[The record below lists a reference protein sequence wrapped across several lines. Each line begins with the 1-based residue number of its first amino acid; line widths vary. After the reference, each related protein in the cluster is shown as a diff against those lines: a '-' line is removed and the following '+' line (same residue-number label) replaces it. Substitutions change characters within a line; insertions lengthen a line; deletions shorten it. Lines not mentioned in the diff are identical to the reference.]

1 MTAEAL
7 GSSQDLR
14 PRNQWLPIAR
24 VAWVALAV
32 LMIAVVLIGTPGYF
46 RTLLETCTQCT
57 TAPGAPGFARS
68 WTTEPIT
75 GQVHAIWAI
84 TFEYLLVA
92 SFMAVATVLYRRKG
106 TDPLALLTSFWLLTF
121 CSIFTGTT
129 EWVTTSST
137 AGFLAGGLLRTIG
150 GTASFTVFYLF
161 PSGTFVPR
169 WTRWAAAIW
178 TLGNIVG
185 NFVPQGSLLHE
196 GGPVFGLFL
205 LIAFPTSVGA
215 QIYRFRKVS
224 DAQQRQQAKWMV
236 LGFALGL
243 TGLFLDVMLIAPY
256 MNAAPTLTL
265 PMLLLE
271 TTWFYCSLILIPL
284 SVAFAILR
292 YRLWEIDLLI
302 NRALVYGLLTTAVI
316 LLYVFLVGYLG
327 VLFRTEHSQV
337 ISLAVTGLIAVL
349 FQPLRERLQR
359 SVNHLLYGQR
369 DEPYAVLSLLSQRLQ
384 TALDPGTLLGSIV
397 EVLAQALKLPYAA
410 IAIRQEDGF
419 RVAATHGAPPASPIT
434 LPLVYQTEQVGQLH
448 LATRRPGE
456 PFTPADERLIAE
468 VARQAGAAVNAV
480 RLADDLQRS
489 NQYLSVARERLVNA
503 REEERRRLRHDLHD
517 GLSPALAAFTLKIGA
532 IRRLMHRKPEAAE
545 ALLGELSSELDQT
558 IADVRRMVQGLR
570 PPALDQLGLLGALH
584 ARAAQF
590 AVEGEGL
597 HVAVDA
603 PEHLPTLPAAV
614 EVAAYLVAQEA
625 LTNVSRHADVST
637 CLLRLHVVDA
647 GLSITVEDRGRGL
660 PSAHKAGV
668 GLLSMR
674 ERCAELGGTWSVT
687 PMPDGGTRVSALLP
701 FTKE

>member
-1 MTAEAL
+1 MTAQEL
-7 GSSQDLR
+7 GPSPDLR

-32 LMIAVVLIGTPGYF
+32 LMFVVVLIGTPGYF
-46 RTLLETCTQCT
+46 RDLVESCAQCT
-57 TAPGAPGFARS
+57 TAPGAPGFAQS
-68 WTTEPIT
+68 WTTDPIS

-84 TFEYLLVA
+84 AFEYLLVA
-92 SFMAVATVLYRRKG
+92 SFMAVATLLYRRRG
-106 TDPLALLTSFWLLTF
+106 TDPLALLTAFWLLTF

-129 EWVTTSST
+129 EWVTTSSP
-137 AGFLAGGLLRTIG
+137 AGFLAGGLLRAIG
-150 GTASFTVFYLF
+150 GAASFTVFYLF

-178 TLGNIVG
+178 ALGNLVG

-215 QIYRFRKVS
+215 QVYRFRKVS

-302 NRALVYGLLTTAVI
+302 NRALVYGLLTTAII
-316 LLYVFLVGYLG
+316 LLYIFLVGYLG

-349 FQPLRERLQR
+349 FQPLRGRLQR

-410 IAIRQEDGF
+410 IAIKQEEGY
-419 RVAATHGAPPASPIT
+419 RVAATHGAPPASPVS
-434 LPLVYQTEQVGQLH
+434 LPLIYQTEQVGELH

-456 PFTPADERLIAE
+456 VFTPADERLIAE

-545 ALLGELSSELDQT
+545 ALLAELGSELDQT
-558 IADVRRMVQGLR
+558 IANVRRMVHGLR
-570 PPALDQLGLLGALH
+570 PPALDQLGLLGALQ

-590 AVEGEGL
+590 GVEGEGL
-597 HVAVDA
+597 QVTVDA
-603 PEHLPTLPAAV
+603 PDHLPSLPAAV

-625 LTNVSRHADVST
+625 LTNVARHAGVTT
-637 CLLRLHVVDA
+637 CLLRLQLDDNE
-647 GLSITVEDRGRGL
+647 LSIIVEDHGRGL
-660 PSAHKAGV
+660 PPERKAGV

-674 ERCAELGGTWSVT
+674 ERCSELGGSWSAT
-687 PMPDGGTRVSALLP
+687 PVAGGGTRIHAALP
-701 FTKE
+701 VAKE

>member
-1 MTAEAL
+1 MTAQEF
-7 GSSQDLR
+7 GPSPELR

-32 LMIAVVLIGTPGYF
+32 LMVAVVLIGTPGYF
-46 RTLLETCTQCT
+46 RSLVDTCAQCT

-68 WTTEPIT
+68 WTTEPLS
-75 GQVHAIWAI
+75 GQAHAIWAI

-92 SFMAVATVLYRRKG
+92 SFIAVATVLYRRRG
-106 TDPLALLTSFWLLTF
+106 TDPLALLTAFWLLTF

-137 AGFLAGGLLRTIG
+137 AGFLAGGVLRAIG

-178 TLGNIVG
+178 AVGNLVG

-196 GGPVFGLFL
+196 GGPVFGVFL
-205 LIAFPTSVGA
+205 LIVFPTSVAA
-215 QIYRFRKVS
+215 QIYRFRKAS
-224 DAQQRQQAKWMV
+224 NAQQRQQAKWMV
-236 LGFALGL
+236 LGFTLGL

-256 MNAAPTLTL
+256 LNAAPVLTL

-284 SVAFAILR
+284 SIAFAILR

-316 LLYVFLVGYLG
+316 LLYVFLVSYLG
-327 VLFRTEHSQV
+327 VLFRAEHSTV

-369 DEPYAVLSLLSQRLQ
+369 DEPYAVLSILGQRLQ
-384 TALDPGTLLGSIV
+384 TALDPETLLGSIV

-410 IAIRQEDGF
+410 IAIKQEGGY
-419 RVAATHGAPPASPIT
+419 RTAATHGAPVGGPII
-434 LPLVYQTEQVGQLH
+434 LPLIYQTEQVGQLH

-468 VARQAGAAVNAV
+468 VARQAGAAVNTV
-480 RLADDLQRS
+480 RLADDLRRS
-489 NQYLSVARERLVNA
+489 NQYLSDARERLVNA

-517 GLSPALAAFTLKIGA
+517 GLSPALAAFTLKLGA
-532 IRRLMHRKPEAAE
+532 IRKLMHRKPEVAE
-545 ALLGELSSELDQT
+545 ALLIELSSELDQT

-584 ARAAQF
+584 ARSAQF

-597 HVAVDA
+597 QVTVEA
-603 PEHLPTLPAAV
+603 PVHLPSLPAAV
-614 EVAAYLVAQEA
+614 EVAAYLIAQEA
-625 LTNVSRHADVST
+625 LTNVSRHAGVST
-637 CLLRLHVVDA
+637 CLLRLALSDD
-647 GLSITVEDRGRGL
+647 GLSITVEDHGRGL
-660 PSAHKAGV
+660 PAERKAGI

-674 ERCAELGGTWSVT
+674 ERCAELGGTCSVT
-687 PMPDGGTRVSALLP
+687 PLPSGGTRVSAILP